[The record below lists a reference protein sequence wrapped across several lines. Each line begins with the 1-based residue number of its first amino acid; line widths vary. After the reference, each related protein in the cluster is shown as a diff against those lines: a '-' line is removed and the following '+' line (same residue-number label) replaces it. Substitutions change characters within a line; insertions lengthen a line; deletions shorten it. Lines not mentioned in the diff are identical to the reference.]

1 MVAVL
6 VRTLAVM
13 HIAEAGGPPQHVRP
27 WLAALA
33 RRGSLEV
40 VAPAR
45 GFVLDLYAD
54 LGATHVVRYAPL
66 TFPTSAIGLLERL
79 WELTAETIRFVR
91 LLRER
96 RPDLVV
102 VVTTVLPSAVVACR
116 LTRTPVIVYAAEIL
130 DRGGLRSRV
139 GVHVA
144 RWTERLASGITCV
157 SHAVASQFTRGAGVL
172 TVIPP
177 GVDTARAAGDREGFR
192 AAHGL
197 TGASPCVAVVANLT
211 SGRGQDLLLRALPGL
226 RNRLPD
232 VHCVFA
238 GRPLDRSADRAYAEL
253 LRRTADDLDVS
264 DIVTFLGFVDPVGD
278 VYAGADIVVD
288 PVRVKEG
295 FPTAAIEALA
305 AGRPVVAARAGAVPE
320 VLRDGVDALLVPPDD
335 SAALGGAIASL
346 WKDDA
351 FRARLVESGRALVA
365 ADYREE
371 ASVDAFCRFVD
382 RVLASHPRDGRRA

>member
-1 MVAVL
+1 MVADL

-13 HIAEAGGPPQHVRP
+13 HIGEAGGPPQHVRP

-33 RRGSLEV
+33 ERGSLEV
-40 VAPAR
+40 VAPAP
-45 GFVLDLYAD
+45 GFVLDLYSG

-66 TFPTSAIGLLERL
+66 TFPTSPIGLLGRFCDL
-79 WELTAETIRFVR
+79 AAETLRFVR

-102 VVTTVLPSAVVACR
+102 VITTVLPSAVVACR

-130 DRGGLRSRV
+130 DRGGLRSRL
-139 GVHVA
+139 GMQVA

-157 SHAVASQFTRGAGVL
+157 SHAVASQFTRGARAL

-177 GVDTARAAGDREGFR
+177 GVDIARAIGDREGFR

-197 TGASPCVAVVANLT
+197 AGASPCVAVVANLT

-226 RNRLPD
+226 RHHLPD
-232 VHCVFA
+232 LHCVFA
-238 GRPLDRSADRAYAEL
+238 GRPLDRAADRAYAES
-253 LRRTADDLDVS
+253 LRQLAGDLGVS
-264 DIVTFLGFVDPVGD
+264 EVVTFLGFVDPVGD

-288 PVRVKEG
+288 PIRVKEG

-305 AGRPVVAARAGAVPE
+305 AHRPVVAARMGAVPE
-320 VLRDGVDALLVPPDD
+320 VLRDGVDAVLVSPNN
-335 SAALGGAIASL
+335 SAALVDAIAAL
-346 WKDDA
+346 WNDDA
-351 FRARLVESGRALVA
+351 LRARLVESGRARIAV
-365 ADYREE
+365 DYREQE
-371 ASVDAFCRFVD
+371 SVDAFCRFVD
-382 RVLASHPRDGRRA
+382 RVLASHPRDGRSA